1 MERVMHADEVKVGGY
16 EWSRD
21 SSLYITDDL
30 FLNKAFGNGG
40 CGFGQQVLASQGASL
55 SPREYGMES
64 RDQGL
69 RSQRCTPTTKEGR
82 RGALQRLLDEV
93 FELLRLFFCSFVF
106 SASC

>member
-1 MERVMHADEVKVGGY
+1 MHADEVKVGGY